1 MSSTPPSARPFLPR
15 PALATGAAAM
25 ACILGGS
32 GFVFMRL
39 LVGETEPVTVAL
51 MRNGLGAAIVL
62 VVVALFVRVRMP
74 WRDLLAVAAIGLALL
89 GVFHWLATIALQFTT
104 SGRAA
109 IVTTSMPFMTLAVG
123 AVLGLERPTVQK
135 IGGLALAAGGVTW
148 ALWDDAGGHPGA
160 WRGDLL
166 MLLAALIGATA
177 SVFAARYVRRYPP
190 MLVVA
195 AGLTP
200 AALMLALGAL
210 ATGAPLVPAHLST
223 EGWAA
228 VVWLGTA
235 SSAGSYFLWYWAL
248 RHTTPTLVAVTVS
261 LNPVTALTLGLL
273 LLGEALTTG
282 LVGGL
287 ALVIAGIVVAN
298 RPAAAVAAKAPA

>member
-1 MSSTPPSARPFLPR
+1 
-15 PALATGAAAM
+15 M

-51 MRNGLGAAIVL
+51 LRNGLGAAIVL
-62 VVVALFVRVRMP
+62 AVALVFVRVRMP
-74 WRDLLAVAAIGLALL
+74 WHDLAAVAVIGMLL
-89 GVFHWLATIALQFTT
+89 FGVFHWLATIALQFTT
-104 SGRAA
+104 AGRAA
-109 IVTTSMPFMTLAVG
+109 IVTTTMPFMTLAVG
-123 AVLGLERPTVQK
+123 AAMGSERPSAQK
-135 IGGLALAAGGVTW
+135 LGGLTLAAAGVAW
-148 ALWDDAGGHPGA
+148 ALWDDTGGQAGA

-166 MLLAALIGATA
+166 MLLAAFVGAVA

-200 AALMLALGAL
+200 AALMLGLGAL
-210 ATGAPLVPAHLST
+210 ATGAPLLPASLSPQ
-223 EGWAA
+223 GWAA
-228 VVWLGTA
+228 VIWLGTA
-235 SSAGSYFLWYWAL
+235 SAAGSYFLWYWAL
-248 RHTTPTLVAVTVS
+248 RHTTPTLVAVTVT

-273 LLGEALTTG
+273 LLGEALTAG

-287 ALVIAGIVVAN
+287 VLVVAGIVVAN
-298 RPAAAVAAKAPA
+298 RPSRPSAAKAAA

>member
-1 MSSTPPSARPFLPR
+1 MPPTGRLLSLPV
-15 PALATGAAAM
+15 LAAGAAAL

-51 MRNGLGAAIVL
+51 LRNGLGAAIIL
-62 VVVALFVRVRMP
+62 VVTLVFARARIP
-74 WRDLLAVAAIGLALL
+74 WRDLLAVVAIGIALL

-123 AVLGLERPTVQK
+123 AALGLERPTAQK
-135 IGGLALAAGGVTW
+135 IGGLALAAAGVTW

-210 ATGAPLVPAHLST
+210 ATGAPLVPAQLSP

-248 RHTTPTLVAVTVS
+248 RHTTPTLVAVTVT

-273 LLGEALTTG
+273 LLGEALTAG

-287 ALVIAGIVVAN
+287 VLVVAGIVVAN
-298 RPAAAVAAKAPA
+298 RPSRLPAAQAAG